1 MPHPPSPV
9 TLSLAEVL
17 ETVQMTEADAFD
29 IRTVTL
35 GVSLRGCQSR
45 DAESTRQNVYD
56 RVTGAAE
63 HHLAAAQAVEALY
76 GVRIA
81 NKRVSITPAALACDG
96 FSPDDFVKLARTLD
110 RAAAE
115 IGVDYL
121 AGFSALVE
129 KGTTPGDAA
138 LIESLP
144 EALSTTARVCGSVAC
159 ASTRAG
165 INADAVLAVAKAIL
179 GMSRASADRDSI
191 ACAKFVAFCN
201 AVGDNPFVAGAF
213 HGPSEP
219 ALALNVGISG
229 PGTVLRAV
237 ESLGPNADFGA
248 VTDAVKRTAFKITRA
263 GELVGRR
270 VAEELTR
277 RTGQPVPFG
286 IVDISLAPTPAERD
300 SVGDVLKAM
309 GLQEVGAPGTTAAL
323 AMLNEAIKRGG
334 LMAARHVGGL
344 SGAFMP
350 VSEDTA
356 MIEAAA
362 AGHLTIEKLEAMS
375 AICSVGLDMVAIPGD
390 TPAETVA
397 GILFDEFAIGMI
409 NDKTTAVR
417 LLPIAGKG
425 VGEWAEY
432 GGLLGRAPVMAVSQ
446 LSSAVF
452 SNRGGRIPA
461 PIRSLTN

>member
-1 MPHPPSPV
+1 MP
-9 TLSLAEVL
+9 LSLDEIL
-17 ETVQMTEADAFD
+17 ETVRMTEADAFD

-35 GVSLRGCQSR
+35 GVSLRGVASR

-56 RVTGAAE
+56 RLTRAAE
-63 HHLAAAQAVEALY
+63 HHLSAAESVEATY
-76 GVRIA
+76 GVTIA
-81 NKRVSITPAALACDG
+81 NKRVSITPAALACES
-96 FSPDDFVKLARTLD
+96 FSQGDFVRLAGTLD

-138 LIESLP
+138 LIAALP
-144 EALSTTARVCGSVAC
+144 EALATSARVCASVAC
-159 ASTRAG
+159 GSTRAG
-165 INADAVLAVAKAIL
+165 INADAVLAVAHAIK
-179 GMSRASADRDSI
+179 GMSAATADRDSI
-191 ACAKFVAFCN
+191 GCAKFVAFCN

-229 PGTVLRAV
+229 PGTVLRAIEQV
-237 ESLGPNADFGA
+237 GPDADFGA
-248 VTDAVKRTAFKITRA
+248 ITDAVKTAAFKITRA

-270 VAEELTR
+270 VAEELSR
-277 RTGQPVPFG
+277 RGGERVPFG

-300 SVGDVLKAM
+300 SVGAVLEAF
-309 GLQEVGAPGTTAAL
+309 GLRVGAPGTTAAL
-323 AMLNEAIKRGG
+323 AMLNEAVKRGG
-334 LMAARHVGGL
+334 LMAARHIGGL

-350 VSEDTA
+350 VSEDTV
-356 MIEAAA
+356 MIDAAA
-362 AGHLTIEKLEAMS
+362 SGHLSLEKLEAMS

-390 TPAETVA
+390 TPAETIA

-417 LLPIAGKG
+417 LLPVAGKG
-425 VGEWAEY
+425 VGEFAEY
-432 GGLLGRAPVMAVSQ
+432 GGLLGRAPIQPVST
-446 LSSAVF
+446 LSNSVF
-452 SNRGGRIPA
+452 ATRGGRIPA

>member
-1 MPHPPSPV
+1 MP
-9 TLSLAEVL
+9 LALREVL

-35 GVSLRGCQSR
+35 GISLRGCQSR
-45 DAESTRQNVYD
+45 DAESTRRNVYD
-56 RVTGAAE
+56 RVVRTAE
-63 HHLAAAQAVEALY
+63 HHVAAAREVERTY

-81 NKRVSITPAALACDG
+81 NKRVSITPASLIADG
-96 FSPDDFVKLARTLD
+96 FSPADFVALAEVLD
-110 RAAAE
+110 RAARE
-115 IGVDYL
+115 VGVDYL

-138 LIESLP
+138 LIEALP
-144 EALSTTARVCGSVAC
+144 EALATTERVCASVAC
-159 ASTRAG
+159 GSTKAG
-165 INADAVLAVAKAIL
+165 INADAVLAVARAIK
-179 GMSRASADRDSI
+179 GMAARTAERDSI

-219 ALALNVGISG
+219 GAALNVGISG
-229 PGTVLRAV
+229 PGVVLRAS
-237 ESLGPNADFGA
+237 EALGPDADFGA
-248 VTDAVKRTAFKITRA
+248 VTDAIKTMAFKITRA
-263 GELVGRR
+263 GELIGRR
-270 VAEELTR
+270 VAETLSQR
-277 RTGQPVPFG
+277 GGQPVPFG
-286 IVDISLAPTPAERD
+286 VVDISLAPTPADRD
-300 SVGDVLKAM
+300 SVGDVLRAM
-309 GLQEVGAPGTTAAL
+309 GLVNPGAPGTTAAL
-323 AMLNEAIKRGG
+323 AMLNEAVKRGG

-350 VSEDTA
+350 VSEDQA

-362 AGHLTIEKLEAMS
+362 SGDLTLEKLEAMS

-390 TPAETVA
+390 TSAETIA

-417 LLPIAGKG
+417 ILPVAGKG
-425 VGEWAEY
+425 VGEWADY
-432 GGLLGRAPVMAVSQ
+432 GGLLGRAPVMPVS
-446 LSSAVF
+446 SVGNSVF
-452 SNRGGRIPA
+452 ARRGGRIPA